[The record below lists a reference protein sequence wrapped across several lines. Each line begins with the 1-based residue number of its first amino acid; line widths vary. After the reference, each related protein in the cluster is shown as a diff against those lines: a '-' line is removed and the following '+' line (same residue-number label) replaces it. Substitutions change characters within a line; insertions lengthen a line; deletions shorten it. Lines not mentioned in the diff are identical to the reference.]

1 MPEDILFIGQIYV
14 YVSDYTRVL
23 LSMRCVLLSD
33 ISVTIYFFFLT
44 KHNIRCGNA
53 KALEK
58 LMVILEKGHC
68 IEDKIDAYYLYATI
82 LHAW

>member
-1 MPEDILFIGQIYV
+1 MSKDVLSTSQIDV
-14 YVSDYTRVL
+14 YVSVAYT
-23 LSMRCVLLSD
+23 CAKHEICSD
-33 ISVTIYFFFLT
+33 ISFVFYFFFLT
-44 KHNIRCGNA
+44 KHTRCGNA

>member
-14 YVSDYTRVL
+14 YVSSMF

-44 KHNIRCGNA
+44 KHTRCGNA

>member
-1 MPEDILFIGQIYV
+1 M
-14 YVSDYTRVL
+14 
-23 LSMRCVLLSD
+23 LSMRYIQISHLLFTS
-33 ISVTIYFFFLT
+33 SSLQ
-44 KHNIRCGNA
+44 NIRCGNA